1 MKLRFP
7 AYFAARVPTCDP
19 EATNQT
25 RRCHYSLSLSLL
37 GGALRSHSSHSVIAR
52 WAAVGTTSGC
62 SRDSGLQGRGVGT
75 RRLLGCGS
83 YSLMLASAAAPG
95 HPAAAGGPVPAVQ
108 PAPRAAPGR
117 PPVRPRGTLW
127 PAAENPG
134 RVHDGDCAPPRPP
147 PGRLPLLARRTRLRL
162 CSAISSAVL
171 LHSSGGTRGHLLRL
185 CRCARCRAVAA
196 HTCHPLRAPAPPV
209 ESPRRSLVGQRERLV
224 PPDSGDTSAAQR
236 GTGPLRVP
244 DRGGGARAT
253 A

>member
-37 GGALRSHSSHSVIAR
+37 GGALRSHSSHSVVAR
-52 WAAVGTTSGC
+52 WAAGVTTSGC

-162 CSAISSAVL
+162 CDLFCCPSPQFRW
-171 LHSSGGTRGHLLRL
+171 HS
-185 CRCARCRAVAA
+185 
-196 HTCHPLRAPAPPV
+196 
-209 ESPRRSLVGQRERLV
+209 RSLTEAVQVRQMQGCGCAHL
-224 PPDSGDTSAAQR
+224 PPA
-236 GTGPLRVP
+236 
-244 DRGGGARAT
+244 
-253 A
+253 

>member
-95 HPAAAGGPVPAVQ
+95 HPAAAGGPVLQCSLLPGPLQDIPQYVPGGLCGLQLRTLGESTTGTALL
-108 PAPRAAPGR
+108 RAR
-117 PPVRPRGTLW
+117 PPGGCRSWPDARGC
-127 PAAENPG
+127 
-134 RVHDGDCAPPRPP
+134 D
-147 PGRLPLLARRTRLRL
+147 
-162 CSAISSAVL
+162 SAL
-171 LHSSGGTRGHLLRL
+171 
-185 CRCARCRAVAA
+185 
-196 HTCHPLRAPAPPV
+196 
-209 ESPRRSLVGQRERLV
+209 RSLLLSFSTVQVAPEV
-224 PPDSGDTSAAQR
+224 TY
-236 GTGPLRVP
+236 
-244 DRGGGARAT
+244 
-253 A
+253 